1 MTPMPRVSVVMPM
14 FNARR
19 YVADSVAS
27 VLASDFRDLELLLLD
42 DGSTDGSVEIAR
54 EAAAGDDRVRI
65 FLLAHGG
72 VGAARNAG
80 LTHAR
85 GEFIANLD
93 ADDIMLPARLSRQ
106 IAYLDRNP
114 GCVAV
119 GSRALVITATG
130 SPVRIVG
137 RLFSH
142 QAIDEAHLDGR
153 PGAMLNPTA
162 TFRRQAA
169 LDVGG
174 YATHLRTTG
183 EDHDLWLR
191 LAEVGLL
198 ANLPDV
204 LIRYRVHDGNTS
216 LGRATADRRRS
227 TTLATVERAFERRGI
242 ADRRAERGTWPAPRA
257 SERLA
262 DTALLHFYRGRRR
275 QAFLP
280 AIAAWLLSPF
290 SLPVRSTLRTVVS
303 EGSPA

>member
-1 MTPMPRVSVVMPM
+1 MTVPPRVSVVMPIY
-14 FNARR
+14 NARR
-19 YVADSVAS
+19 YVGESVAS
-27 VLASDFRDLELLLLD
+27 VLASDFPDLELLLLD
-42 DGSTDGSVEIAR
+42 DGSTDGSVEAAR
-54 EAAAGDDRVRI
+54 EAAAGDTRVRI
-65 FLLAHGG
+65 ILLAHGG

-80 LTHAR
+80 LAHAR

-93 ADDIMLPARLSRQ
+93 ADDIMLPTRLSRQ
-106 IAYLDRNP
+106 VAYLDRNA

-119 GSRALVITATG
+119 GSRALVITAAG
-130 SPVRIVG
+130 VPLRIVG

-142 QAIDEAHLDGR
+142 EAIDEAHLDGR

-174 YATHLRTTG
+174 YAAHLRTTG

-216 LGRATADRRRS
+216 LGRATSDRRRS
-227 TTLATVERAFERRGI
+227 TTIATVERAFERRGI
-242 ADRRAERGTWPAPRA
+242 VDRRAMRGTWPALRA

-262 DTALLHFYRGRRR
+262 DSALLHFFHGRRHR
-275 QAFLP
+275 ALAP
-280 AIAAWLLSPF
+280 ALGAWLLSPL
-290 SLPVRSTLRTVVS
+290 SLPVRSALRTVVS